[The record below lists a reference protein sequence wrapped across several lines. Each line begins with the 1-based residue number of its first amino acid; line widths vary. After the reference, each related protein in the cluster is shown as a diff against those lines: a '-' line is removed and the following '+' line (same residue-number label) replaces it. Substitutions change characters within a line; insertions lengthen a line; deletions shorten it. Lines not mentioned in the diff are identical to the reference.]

1 MMKPIET
8 HGCGDATEISRSKT
22 QIHCEQR
29 EQEASAPQ
37 TKVSTECKQ
46 TANSDEKREN
56 RNHSFTSTASPSL
69 LASADP
75 QQSPRIGDVPPRRSP
90 SAQARQYSPSETD
103 ALRQSLAAMDSEL
116 PIGQEERI
124 PQLLRDAYTLALLER
139 PAFGKAFNIKT
150 GNYVERAAG
159 NFIGHKRAW
168 RWRIMEVARSV
179 FLLILN
185 DSAGKPIAKTTL
197 RLTWECDIEFAQS

>member
-1 MMKPIET
+1 MMTPAESK
-8 HGCGDATEISRSKT
+8 GCGGDDDISQEKP
-22 QIHCEQR
+22 QYHR
-29 EQEASAPQ
+29 EHYQQEESAPLTGYQ
-37 TKVSTECKQ
+37 QV
-46 TANSDEKREN
+46 ANQMLTGIESVN
-56 RNHSFTSTASPSL
+56 RNHSLTSTASPSL
-69 LASADP
+69 PASADP
-75 QQSPRIGDVPPRRSP
+75 QQSPRIGDAPPRRSP

-116 PIGQEERI
+116 PIGQDERI

-197 RLTWECDIEFAQS
+197 RLAWECDIEFAQS

>member
-1 MMKPIET
+1 MMTPAESE
-8 HGCGDATEISRSKT
+8 GCSGGDDFSQTKT
-22 QIHCEQR
+22 QYHR
-29 EQEASAPQ
+29 EHYQQEESAPLTSYQ
-37 TKVSTECKQ
+37 RV
-46 TANSDEKREN
+46 ANQMLTGIESVN
-56 RNHSFTSTASPSL
+56 RNHSLTSTTSPSL

-75 QQSPRIGDVPPRRSP
+75 QQSPRIGDAPPRRSP